1 MQSHNRWRLLCVLAQ
16 YDSRKTRRT
25 WARSAG
31 ALPRVRTWTFVKDKV
46 AYWRWDATAAYFAVK
61 LKKEKRKRKKKKFV
75 GSVPSVGGSVHPVK
89 KAWGKREQ
97 TENKVIN
104 EVLLNILKLQIFLLI
119 WSGGSG
125 CCLLEHR
132 PRCLSER
139 SCQEGRIKCR
149 YERQM
154 T

>member
-16 YDSRKTRRT
+16 YDSRKTRWT

-61 LKKEKRKRKKKKFV
+61 LKKEKRKKEEKKVWGKCAV
-75 GSVPSVGGSVHPVK
+75 SRGQCSSRK
-89 KAWGKREQ
+89 KAWEKREQ
-97 TENKVIN
+97 KNKLIN
-104 EVLLNILKLQIFLLI
+104 EVLLNIWKLQIFLLI

-139 SCQEGRIKCR
+139 NCQEGRKKCR